1 MKKISRII
9 SALLVAAGLAT
20 ASVVPAMAA
29 TSTQQTSGSGNG
41 LKISPVRTDL
51 TINPGSS
58 QTVTVSVQNVTSSTA
73 TFQAIVN
80 DFVAG
85 SGENGQP
92 NLILNPNQ
100 YAPSH
105 SLKRY
110 IAPIPNVTI
119 PAGQTAEVKVTV
131 NIPKDAAGGG
141 YFGAV
146 RFAPASS
153 AAGNQNVTLSASVGS
168 LILVRV
174 PGNIKDDL
182 LLQSF
187 DTRGSADANSGS
199 SFFTSNKNIYAVA
212 RFNNQGNVQE
222 QPFGKILLK
231 KGGKVLQ
238 SSEINNTDPR
248 GNVLPSSIR
257 RFSVKLD
264 HVGSF
269 GKYTIEGNFGYGTN
283 GQLLSATSTFYVVPV
298 LLIVLA
304 IIVLAIILF
313 LIFGLPR
320 AIRRYNQGVLRRAGR
335 R

>member
-1 MKKISRII
+1 MKKLSHII
-9 SALLVAAGLAT
+9 SALLVAVGLAT
-20 ASVVPAMAA
+20 AGVVPALAA
-29 TSTQQTSGSGNG
+29 TATQTSGSANG
-41 LKISPVRTDL
+41 LKVSPVRTDL

-58 QTVTVSVQNVTSSTA
+58 QTLTITVQNVTTVQA

-80 DFVAG
+80 DFVAA

-92 NLILNPNQ
+92 SLLLNPNQ

-110 IAPIPNVTI
+110 VAPIPDITI
-119 PAGQTAEVKVTV
+119 PAGQTAQVKVTI

-146 RFAPASS
+146 RFAPAGSNG
-153 AAGNQNVTLSASVGS
+153 GNQNVTLSASVGS
-168 LILVRV
+168 LILVKV
-174 PGNIKDDL
+174 PGDIKDDL
-182 LLQSF
+182 LIQSF
-187 DTRGSADANSGS
+187 DTRGSADANSGN
-199 SFFTSNKNIYAVA
+199 SFFTSNNSIYAVV

-222 QPFGKILLK
+222 EPFGKILLK
-231 KGGKVLQ
+231 KGNKVLQ
-238 SSEINNTDPR
+238 TTEINNTDPK
-248 GNVLPSSIR
+248 GNVLPGSIR

-264 HVGSF
+264 KVGSF
-269 GKYTIEGNFGYGTN
+269 GKYTIEGNFGYGSN
-283 GQLLSATSTFYVVPV
+283 GQLLSASSTFYVVPV

-304 IIVLAIILF
+304 IIVLLIILF

-320 AIRRYNQGVLRRAGR
+320 AMRRYNQRVLRRAGR